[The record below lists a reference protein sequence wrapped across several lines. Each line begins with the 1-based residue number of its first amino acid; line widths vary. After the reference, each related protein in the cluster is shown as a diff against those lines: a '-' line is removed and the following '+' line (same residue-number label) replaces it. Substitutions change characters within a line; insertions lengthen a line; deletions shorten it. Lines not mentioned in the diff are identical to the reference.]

1 MNLAKN
7 NKYHNNQDFEMK
19 NAESDFQK
27 LMDIC
32 NSYGLN
38 QQETNQL
45 IDQFKKG
52 ALFSP
57 NKSMNDSLNESFG
70 DLTFSQRQEEEYS
83 FKNGK

>member
-38 QQETNQL
+38 Q
-45 IDQFKKG
+45 
-52 ALFSP
+52 
-57 NKSMNDSLNESFG
+57 
-70 DLTFSQRQEEEYS
+70 
-83 FKNGK
+83 